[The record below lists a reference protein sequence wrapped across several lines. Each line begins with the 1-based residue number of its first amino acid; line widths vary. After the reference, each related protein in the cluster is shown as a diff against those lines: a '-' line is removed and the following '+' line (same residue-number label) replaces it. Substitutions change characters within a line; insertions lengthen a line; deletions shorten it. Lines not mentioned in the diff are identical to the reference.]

1 MALRRLP
8 RFQFGL
14 RTLLIGATLVA
25 ILLGG
30 FVVYQREEIRRQKAA
45 IAALKQLGAEIY
57 SRPQWQHTLLDPT
70 APGYVVGL
78 ALRRPERVT
87 DDAELAPLADLSELV
102 WLDLDGL
109 PLTDASLSHIAGLKK
124 LERLKLEESTITD
137 AGLAHIAHLPKL
149 RVVSIYKTQIS
160 DAGLEHLA
168 KLPAFE
174 ELHSGR
180 TRITP
185 EALERLRQARPTGA
199 FQ

>member
-1 MALRRLP
+1 MAARRFP

-14 RTLLIGATLVA
+14 GTLLIGATLVA
-25 ILLGG
+25 ILLGS
-30 FVVYQREEIRRQKAA
+30 FVVSQREEIRRQKAA
-45 IAALKQLGAEIY
+45 IVALEKLGAEIE

-78 ALRRPERVT
+78 ALRRPEQMT
-87 DDAELAPLADLSELV
+87 DDDQLAPLADLSELV
-102 WLDLDGL
+102 WLDLDRF
-109 PLTDASLSHIAGLKK
+109 PLTDASLSHISGLKK
-124 LERLKLEESTITD
+124 LERVRLEESTITD
-137 AGLAHIAHLPKL
+137 AGLVHLANLPKL
-149 RVVSIYKTQIS
+149 RVVSVYKTQIS

-180 TRITP
+180 SRITP
-185 EALERLRQARPTGA
+185 EALQRLRQTRPQGS